1 MQDFRGQ
8 NLQVRSFVVNLCL
21 PINIK
26 AILNLIK
33 IDFKEL
39 GKYNLIYLYDI
50 GLGRILF
57 RFNILFYY
65 FSYIL

>member
-50 GLGRILF
+50 GLGLSLIHISEPTRH
-57 RFNILFYY
+57 
-65 FSYIL
+65 